1 MLRPVVPILKP
12 LVPIYTLG
20 PRLPFS
26 VKSVV
31 HTYVEASGSY
41 SEASGS
47 HLL

>member
-1 MLRPVVPILKP
+1 MVPILKL

-20 PRLPFS
+20 PRLPFR
-26 VKSVV
+26 VMCVV
-31 HTYVEASGSY
+31 HTYVEASGFY